1 MAKCT
6 KAAFEQV
13 RQLRTRY
20 PWAVSG
26 DEQIIVRVFNYAT
39 EAKNYAKAKGYIA
52 FDASGVIFEE
62 VTD

>member
-6 KAAFEQV
+6 KAAFKQV
-13 RQLRTRY
+13 SQLRTRY

-26 DEQIIVRVFNYAT
+26 DEQIIVGVFNYAA
-39 EAKNYAKAKGYIA
+39 EAKIFAKANGYIA